1 MDARLVAALSAKYES
16 RSRQWAKAHDNG
28 LFAYHIVDDFVPPAH
43 VVGIGFGFAI
53 EGHAEHEVFIAEISG
68 FAGCE
73 FDKWRIGECWNA
85 IGRYA
90 AR

>member
-1 MDARLVAALSAKYES
+1 MDARLVVALSTKDES
-16 RSRQWAKAHDNG
+16 RSRQWAKAHDNR
-28 LFAYHIVDDFVPPAH
+28 LFANHVVDDFVPPAH
-43 VVGIGFGFAI
+43 VVGIGFGYAI
-53 EGHAEHEVFIAEISG
+53 EDHAEHEVLIAEVSG

-73 FDKWRIGECWNA
+73 FDKWGIGECWNA